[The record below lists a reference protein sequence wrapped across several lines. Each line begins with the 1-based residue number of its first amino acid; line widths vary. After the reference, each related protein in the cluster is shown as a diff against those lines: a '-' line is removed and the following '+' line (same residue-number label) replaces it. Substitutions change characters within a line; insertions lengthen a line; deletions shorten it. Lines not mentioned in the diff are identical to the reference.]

1 MEELTKKEEEI
12 MLVFWQL
19 EKAFVKDIIASL
31 PQDPKPPYNTISS
44 VVRILARK
52 GYLDFKKYGNTYE
65 YFPAISKAD
74 YKKGF
79 MKKLMKGYFDNS
91 PASMLSYI
99 VNEEELSESE
109 IAAAMRWM
117 AENERMIVE
126 GSAALCVASLMKT
139 KEQWTGKTVDIVLC
153 GRNITMSKFLTV
165 MDQGDWP
172 RITPT
177 W

>member
-19 EKAFVKDIIASL
+19 EKAFVKEVIAVL

-65 YFPAISKAD
+65 YFPAISKAA
-74 YKKGF
+74 YRKQF
-79 MKKLMKGYFDNS
+79 MKKVLDGYFDNS

-99 VNEEELSESE
+99 VKEEKLSSDE
-109 IAAAMRWM
+109 I
-117 AENERMIVE
+117 
-126 GSAALCVASLMKT
+126 
-139 KEQWTGKTVDIVLC
+139 EQLKKI
-153 GRNITMSKFLTV
+153 I
-165 MDQGDWP
+165 DQF
-172 RITPT
+172 
-177 W
+177 